1 MSANPKKYY
10 WLKLFDNFFR
20 DPKIKKLKTLAGG
33 DTYVVI
39 LLKFML
45 HTIKNNGVYEFEGIL
60 EKTLEKELELVLD
73 EKEEHISVV
82 LMFLQQVGLMV
93 EVEKNQFQL
102 TQVPL
107 MLGGE
112 TAAAERKRNQ
122 REREKNKSL
131 PPPKKGT
138 SINKSVTMSQ
148 PVTKSH
154 TEIEK
159 EIEKDISFSLS
170 LFINK
175 PFITFGFNFDLNQMI
190 AKRGTIT
197 SFQKSKADDKY
208 VIWFENEEEREEE
221 LRLDANNLK
230 LVFAKNEQG
239 VYVNFEGV
247 NLQNTKYSK
256 LL

>member
-1 MSANPKKYY
+1 MSTNPKKYY

-45 HTIKNNGVYEFEGIL
+45 HTIKNNGVYEFEGVI

-82 LMFLQQVGLMV
+82 IMFLNQMGLMV

-107 MLGGE
+107 MLGAE
-112 TAAAERKRNQ
+112 STSAERVRKHRASKQKALQCN
-122 REREKNKSL
+122 
-131 PPPKKGT
+131 T
-138 SINKSVTMSQ
+138 TVTICN
-148 PVTKSH
+148 

-159 EIEKDISFSLS
+159 EKRREEKRKEEKKEPLNFDNFLGKDFSVLISNSTHSGVITCISESLS
-170 LFINK
+170 QNGRYNISYTTEK
-175 PFITFGFNFDLNQMI
+175 
-190 AKRGTIT
+190 GTDTILPYALT
-197 SFQKSKADDKY
+197 L
-208 VIWFENEEEREEE
+208 EEMRKH
-221 LRLDANNLK
+221 LK
-230 LVFAKNEQG
+230 IIE
-239 VYVNFEGV
+239 
-247 NLQNTKYSK
+247 
-256 LL
+256 

>member
-1 MSANPKKYY
+1 MSTNPKKYY

-82 LMFLQQVGLMV
+82 LIFLNQMGLMV

-107 MLGGE
+107 MLGAE
-112 TAAAERKRNQ
+112 STSAERVRKHRASKQKALQCN
-122 REREKNKSL
+122 
-131 PPPKKGT
+131 T
-138 SINKSVTMSQ
+138 T
-148 PVTKSH
+148 VTKCNI
-154 TEIEK
+154 EIEK

-170 LFINK
+170 SSFQNK
-175 PFITFGFNFDLNQMI
+175 SFITFGFNFDLNQMI

-197 SFQKSKADDKY
+197 SIQKSKADDKY
-208 VIWFENEEEREEE
+208 VIWFENEEGREEE
-221 LRLDANNLK
+221 IRLDANNLK

-239 VYVNFEGV
+239 EYVNLENV
-247 NLQNTKYSK
+247 NLKNTKYSK
-256 LL
+256 LI